1 MSDSATWVAVG
12 LAIGAAILPSLRP
25 SSSWWLSCG
34 GAGAPPPR
42 SSSSFETHSSEP
54 KDSTETSR
62 SPSRRRA
69 PRRTGPASSV
79 RSAPPSIL
87 DAVLTRTLEATGAL
101 TSVDAGLIRL
111 PGPNGGDPL
120 FATLGMTTDEAA
132 RQPVAGPP
140 GGQPARAVRIGYT
153 YTHEEIRD
161 ESDLIRGG
169 VSIPLRDSEGEPIG
183 TLAVFWRGEEREA
196 TDAELAAL
204 EELAS
209 RTGPAIENGRR
220 FCEARQLADLD
231 ALTTLHNRRYF
242 HETLVRECALA
253 HRYDRQLA
261 LVVFDI
267 DDFKAI
273 NDRIG
278 HLAGDSVL
286 AGVAERLQSVV
297 RSADIACRV
306 GGDEFAVILPES
318 ALPDAEQLYS
328 RVQFAVSS
336 RPIGPFERLHL
347 SAGIAQLRQDD
358 DATSLFERADEALY
372 RAKEAGKGQ
381 FMAADGLG

>member
-111 PGPNGGDPL
+111 SGPNGGDPL

-161 ESDLIRGG
+161 
-169 VSIPLRDSEGEPIG
+169 
-183 TLAVFWRGEEREA
+183 
-196 TDAELAAL
+196 
-204 EELAS
+204 
-209 RTGPAIENGRR
+209 
-220 FCEARQLADLD
+220 
-231 ALTTLHNRRYF
+231 
-242 HETLVRECALA
+242 
-253 HRYDRQLA
+253 
-261 LVVFDI
+261 
-267 DDFKAI
+267 
-273 NDRIG
+273 
-278 HLAGDSVL
+278 
-286 AGVAERLQSVV
+286 
-297 RSADIACRV
+297 
-306 GGDEFAVILPES
+306 
-318 ALPDAEQLYS
+318 
-328 RVQFAVSS
+328 
-336 RPIGPFERLHL
+336 
-347 SAGIAQLRQDD
+347 
-358 DATSLFERADEALY
+358 
-372 RAKEAGKGQ
+372 
-381 FMAADGLG
+381 